1 MFSNILEMRK
11 TDLNGTRM
19 SILFETT
26 YSNIIDY
33 DYRQEMWYWVSTES
47 HRVSGVSH
55 STLSRFTRFLLDLSS
70 SSRAPGNLIL
80 RLRKVGARLR
90 QGLEQGPG
98 KVGARSGQK
107 ARFGQGLG
115 RQGLS
120 KVRARLGHEI
130 VIMGLISDR
139 GRR

>member
-47 HRVSGVSH
+47 HRVSGVSLH
-55 STLSRFTRFLLDLSS
+55 LTFFVLYTVFF
-70 SSRAPGNLIL
+70 
-80 RLRKVGARLR
+80 
-90 QGLEQGPG
+90 
-98 KVGARSGQK
+98 
-107 ARFGQGLG
+107 FY
-115 RQGLS
+115 
-120 KVRARLGHEI
+120 
-130 VIMGLISDR
+130 
-139 GRR
+139 